1 MENQYSE
8 SSMSDLGAISAVAL
22 NHFFAQ
28 RAMRAFW
35 AHFDEALR
43 HTDVNASQFCML
55 ALLHL
60 REPLVFGDM
69 AAELEMDRSNLSAN
83 LAPLL
88 RRGLIS
94 TITHERDRR
103 KRQLVVTAQGRKTVT
118 SAMIP
123 WMQAYQDTFT
133 FVRLLDID
141 SMRDLFRVMRDTKKL
156 ADLNDASSATVR
168 PESPQALRNV
178 SR

>member
-1 MENQYSE
+1 
-8 SSMSDLGAISAVAL
+8 MSDLRAISAVAL

-141 SMRDLFRVMRDTKKL
+141 SMRDLFRGMRDTKKL
-156 ADLNDASSATVR
+156 DDLNDASGATVR
-168 PESPQALRNV
+168 PEPPQALRNV

>member
-1 MENQYSE
+1 
-8 SSMSDLGAISAVAL
+8 
-22 NHFFAQ
+22 
-28 RAMRAFW
+28 
-35 AHFDEALR
+35 
-43 HTDVNASQFCML
+43 
-55 ALLHL
+55 
-60 REPLVFGDM
+60 M

-133 FVRLLDID
+133 FVRLLNID

-156 ADLNDASSATVR
+156 DDLNDASGATVH
-168 PESPQALRNV
+168 PESPQVLRNV